1 LTATKIPAR
10 INTQEREKN
19 MLRIVTEN
27 EIVAAIF
34 EMMPDDTNYV
44 ISPSGGGGFFVRI
57 NNFPENVLLRSADT
71 FYQKL
76 NDYCVRVENPSLVE
90 D

>member
-1 LTATKIPAR
+1 
-10 INTQEREKN
+10 
-19 MLRIVTEN
+19 MLGRIVTEN

-34 EMMPDDTNYV
+34 EMMPDDTIYT
-44 ISPSGGGGFFVRI
+44 IEDSGGGGFFVRI

-76 NDYCVRVENPSLVE
+76 NDYCVRVENPSLAE

>member
-1 LTATKIPAR
+1 
-10 INTQEREKN
+10 
-19 MLRIVTEN
+19 MLGRIVTHD
-27 EIVAAIF
+27 EIVTAIF
-34 EMMPDDTNYV
+34 EMMPDDTIYT
-44 ISPSGGGGFFVRI
+44 IEDSGGGGFFVRI
-57 NNFPENVLLRSADT
+57 NNFTENVLLRSADT